1 MNAEV
6 QSNGSGQTLCEAMN
20 HGEADIPEASL
31 DGRDPSTLTI
41 PALKRWQQCRAAPIK
56 GKKAQLVER

>member
-6 QSNGSGQTLCEAMN
+6 QSNGSGQILC
-20 HGEADIPEASL
+20 EADIPEASV

-41 PALKRWQQCRAAPIK
+41 PALKRWLQCRAAPIK